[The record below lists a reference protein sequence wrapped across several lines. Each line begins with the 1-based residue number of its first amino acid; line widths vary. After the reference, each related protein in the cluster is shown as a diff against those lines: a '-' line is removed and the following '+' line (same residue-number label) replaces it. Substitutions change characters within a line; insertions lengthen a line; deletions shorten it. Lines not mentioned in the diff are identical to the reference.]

1 MSFLRVAFFQQ
12 WRVFNGCNE
21 HPRGSP
27 GSQSAMPLSCQAM
40 WPRWRACS
48 KVLTCWLCP
57 ACRAPPWRLMF
68 ARCGWVR
75 RTSLCAR
82 GTQSHHGW
90 NLTDLPAISLPACQ
104 VRGMRVGLQMTG
116 VFRRRWSSVAGNGQA
131 LTGVMLLVCT
141 VGATLLP
148 QRTKVADAL
157 KV

>member
-104 VRGMRVGLQMTG
+104 PASLPGEGDAGG
-116 VFRRRWSSVAGNGQA
+116 VANDGGFSPEMVVCCRKWPGTNRRNVVSLNCGSYFAP
-131 LTGVMLLVCT
+131 TE
-141 VGATLLP
+141 
-148 QRTKVADAL
+148 D
-157 KV
+157 